1 MRINQVPADFCTN
14 KFEITNYHQF
24 FKSMAK
30 MYIPSAQRRIPIT
43 AYDST
48 NYFEGYKKII
58 TKYKSIIIDEV
69 QDFKTEWLTTLIK
82 YFLDD
87 DGYMTVFGDGEQN
100 IYDRIIEKDTK
111 MPSIPTFQGRWNE
124 MSDRISMRILNQ
136 DIANLSTKFAKCFL
150 SEEANPI
157 LIQNEFQF
165 EKFFIR
171 YWNVGAN
178 VSSKTLASNILWII
192 QNFRIECKDTAVIG
206 LSIRLLRDVE
216 YEYRQ
221 MVKRKSMINFESSEE
236 FIAVMRQNV
245 DDKNKRRDLEDIR
258 RAAKTHFTTD
268 SPELKF
274 STIHSFKG
282 WESKSIILVL
292 QDEQNE
298 QNEQELYSVKEHTNN
313 AALIYT
319 ALTRA
324 KCNIFILNLGN
335 KKYDEF
341 FKKNINMNKN

>member
-1 MRINQVPADFCTN
+1 
-14 KFEITNYHQF
+14 
-24 FKSMAK
+24 
-30 MYIPSAQRRIPIT
+30 
-43 AYDST
+43 
-48 NYFEGYKKII
+48 
-58 TKYKSIIIDEV
+58 
-69 QDFKTEWLTTLIK
+69 
-82 YFLDD
+82 
-87 DGYMTVFGDGEQN
+87 MTVFGDGEQN

-124 MSDRISMRILNQ
+124 MSERISMRILNQ

-292 QDEQNE
+292 QDEQNK